1 MAERYADT
9 GRSSGKERLIH
20 AARTLLEERTFDEMT
35 VDEIIKKADL
45 SRPSFYYH
53 FAGGKEELRAELVSR
68 GLLHDRPL
76 QDTQAA
82 ILEAALNTFARSGV
96 SATTLE
102 EIATEAGVTRG
113 TLCWHFHSKEDL
125 LLAVVK
131 HYSPHSMLCPA
142 IDKIAQDM
150 QDGVLVG
157 DESIFRR
164 IAGAF
169 YDAFTATTHGDL
181 TRLAILLVYTHPEPA
196 QILADMIVKDRKRVT
211 EYVQRRQIEGYF
223 RDDINPSLFVQ
234 IIAAFFAMRAI
245 GRGLSLFAQSTR
257 EELINQLVS
266 LLLYGMVRRDQ
277 PLP

>member
-1 MAERYADT
+1 MAEHYADT
-9 GRSSGKERLIH
+9 GKSSGKERLIH
-20 AARTLLEERTFDEMT
+20 AARTLLEERSFDEMT

-113 TLCWHFHSKEDL
+113 TLCWHFHNKEDL
-125 LLAVVK
+125 LSAVVK
-131 HYSPHSMLCPA
+131 HYCPHSMLYPA
-142 IDKIAQDM
+142 FDKIAQDM
-150 QDGVLVG
+150 QDGVLAD

-164 IAGAF
+164 IAEAF

-196 QILADMIVKDRKRVT
+196 RILADTIVKDRKRVT
-211 EYVQRRQIEGYF
+211 QYVERRQNEGYF
-223 RDDINPSLFVQ
+223 RDDVDPGLFVQ
-234 IIAAFFAMRAI
+234 IIAAFFAMRAV
-245 GRGLSLFAQSTR
+245 GRGLSLFAQLTR

-266 LLLYGMVRRDQ
+266 LLLYGMVRRES
-277 PLP
+277 